1 MSKSFGERVAEAKQA
16 VSSISAQE
24 AAMLREGCEPVVFV
38 DPRPADAIASTT
50 GLIPGAKNV
59 TLGDIEAGNLPNEL
73 SSKHT
78 RVFTSCQAGP
88 MGAVAAHELS
98 KLGYGRVQY
107 VEGGTQAWLDA
118 GFATERA

>member
-16 VSSISAQE
+16 VSSVSAQE
-24 AAMLREGCEPVVFV
+24 AANLRQGCEPVVFV

-59 TLGDIEAGNLPNEL
+59 TLDDIARGNLPSEL
-73 SSKHT
+73 SDKYT

-88 MGAVAAHELS
+88 MAAVAAHELS
-98 KLGYGRVQY
+98 KLGFRRVRY

-118 GFATERA
+118 GLPTVRA